1 MQFMEPTQRPSELAD
16 FPIQIAIPV
25 QWGDQDGFGH
35 VNGVMYLK
43 WFESARV
50 AYLESSLLGNLM
62 VEHNHIGPI
71 MASITCNYRRQIR
84 YPDVVVIGAK
94 VTRIGRTSIEMH
106 HAIYSTTDKAIG
118 ADGTSILVYFNYKK
132 QTPVPVTEDLRLAFE
147 KMEGKQ
153 LA

>member
-1 MQFMEPTQRPSELAD
+1 MEPTERPKELAD
-16 FPIQIAIPV
+16 FPVQIAIPV

-50 AYLESSLLGNLM
+50 AYLEREDLGNLM
-62 VEHNHIGPI
+62 KIHAGAGPI
-71 MASITCNYRRQIR
+71 LASITCNYLRQLR

-106 HAIYSTTDKAIG
+106 HALYSPAENAIG
-118 ADGTSILVYFNYKK
+118 AEGTSILVYFDYEA
-132 QTPVPVTEDLRLAFE
+132 QRPIPVTPALRKALE
-147 KMEGKQ
+147 QLEGKS
-153 LA
+153 LS